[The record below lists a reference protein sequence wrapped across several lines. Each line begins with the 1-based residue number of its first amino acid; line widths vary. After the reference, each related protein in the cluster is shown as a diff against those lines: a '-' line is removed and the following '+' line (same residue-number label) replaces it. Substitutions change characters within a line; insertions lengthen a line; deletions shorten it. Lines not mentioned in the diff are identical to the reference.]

1 MNKKLF
7 LITTLCLFSS
17 SVSWSQ
23 GEDIFWNNGVTH
35 YDGEFRY
42 ATRHGQGTL
51 TTTYE
56 GWPTRGQGTY
66 TFVNGDQYIGEWI
79 YMKTPS
85 FNNVKTNPKVFKDI
99 ILQGQGTYTS
109 VNGDQYVG
117 KWANGYP
124 KGQGTATFANGSTY
138 VGEFK
143 NGKIEGKGTLAW
155 ASGNKYVGEFKDGNF
170 HGQGTSTFADGS
182 KHVGEWRNDK
192 VHGQGTFISA
202 NGDKYVG
209 EWKDDK
215 YHGQGTF
222 TSANNGK
229 IQQGLFENGE
239 YVFLG
244 NEKEKKILKEK
255 GQCIE
260 GNCNE
265 GYGVLEFPNKGKII
279 GYWQDGKRHGSVT
292 MIYPDGRIYK
302 GEWIEGRYITNDIF
316 GVESTSFNITPFHL
330 VGGFFVGLFIG
341 LGKFLA
347 WIWNALFWW
356 I

>member
-66 TFVNGDQYIGEWI
+66 TFANGDQYIGEWI

-109 VNGDQYVG
+109 VNGGQYVG
-117 KWANGYP
+117 EWANGYP
-124 KGQGTATFANGSTY
+124 IQGTATFANGSTY

-143 NGKIEGKGTLAW
+143 NGKIEG
-155 ASGNKYVGEFKDGNF
+155 
-170 HGQGTSTFADGS
+170 
-182 KHVGEWRNDK
+182 
-192 VHGQGTFISA
+192 
-202 NGDKYVG
+202 
-209 EWKDDK
+209 
-215 YHGQGTF
+215 QGTF
-222 TSANNGK
+222 TFASGT
-229 IQQGLFENGE
+229 IESGIWENDE
-239 YVFLG
+239 YLG
-244 NEKEKKILKEK
+244 TREEAT
-255 GQCIE
+255 
-260 GNCNE
+260 
-265 GYGVLEFPNKGKII
+265 KII
-279 GYWQDGKRHGSVT
+279 KEREAKEERERIAREEAKKKYDG
-292 MIYPDGRIYK
+292 IYNACLLDKSSDVDMQVNSLRRAVEETCEAIAEDPSWYE
-302 GEWIEGRYITNDIF
+302 EWKYN
-316 GVESTSFNITPFHL
+316 
-330 VGGFFVGLFIG
+330 
-341 LGKFLA
+341 
-347 WIWNALFWW
+347 
-356 I
+356 